1 MQESENR
8 RQQVTKRTRKLQ
20 FDKKTK
26 EKIIQRQYGNCLFC
40 IMSYKLDSSSD
51 LAYEIKDIMHF
62 IPRSQGGLGIE
73 QNGVLGCRYHH
84 MLLDNGNK
92 GLRDEMLQIMEEH
105 LRMSYPNWNRE
116 ELVYRKW

>member
-1 MQESENR
+1 M
-8 RQQVTKRTRKLQ
+8 TKRTRKLQ

-26 EKIIQRQYGNCLFC
+26 EAIIQRDYGTCLFC
-40 IMSYKLDSSSD
+40 NMSYKMDSSSD
-51 LAYEIKDIMHF
+51 IAYEIKDIMHF

-92 GLRDEMLQIMEEH
+92 GLRDEMLKIMEEH
-105 LRMSYPNWNRE
+105 LKMSYPGWNRE
-116 ELVYRKW
+116 EIIYKKWK

>member
-1 MQESENR
+1 
-8 RQQVTKRTRKLQ
+8 
-20 FDKKTK
+20 
-26 EKIIQRQYGNCLFC
+26 
-40 IMSYKLDSSSD
+40 MSYKLDSSSD

-92 GLRDEMLQIMEEH
+92 GLRDEMLKIMEEH
-105 LRMSYPNWNRE
+105 LRMSYPGHGI
-116 ELVYRKW
+116 